1 MYAAM
6 VVAGA
11 VALAP
16 VMQVDFRLDGPVPP
30 VIQTSPLQPD
40 SSLADSAQ
48 PVPKPAVVVAR
59 GFGHDVPL
67 AFAVRQLVPP
77 RLRVTYGD
85 AVDRQIRVSWD
96 GGKPWDQVLRGVAAP
111 LGLHI
116 VISPTAVR
124 ITE

>member
-6 VVAGA
+6 AVLGA
-11 VALAP
+11 AVLCAP
-16 VMQVDFRLDGPVPP
+16 MPIDFRLDGPAQSVETSSQPP
-30 VIQTSPLQPD
+30 AEPSSQD
-40 SSLADSAQ
+40 SVR
-48 PVPKPAVVVAR
+48 PVYRPAVAMAH

-77 RLRVTYGD
+77 RMRVTYGN

-96 GGKPWDQVLRGVAAP
+96 GGKPWDQVLRSVAAP
-111 LGLHI
+111 LGLHV

>member
-1 MYAAM
+1 MIAVL

-11 VALAP
+11 AILLP
-16 VMQVDFRLDGPVPP
+16 VTQVDFRLDASVSP
-30 VIQTSPLQPD
+30 VIQASPVQPD
-40 SSLADSAQ
+40 GASVGAAQ
-48 PVPKPAVVVAR
+48 PVHRPSVVIAR

-67 AFAVRQLVPP
+67 AFAVRQVVPP
-77 RLRVTYGD
+77 RMRVTFGD
-85 AVDRQIRVSWD
+85 SVDRQIRVSWD
-96 GGKPWDQVLRGVAAP
+96 GGKPWDKVLRGVAAP